1 MKIATIAA
9 IAATSLAIASGA
21 SAATLLPPT
30 VGSSTT
36 LSLTPVAAST
46 QTFGTGNA
54 TDTSYYYTFN
64 TLGNYK
70 IDVTSTGN
78 LLANNPE
85 NPFVITAGTT
95 PGAGTVVATSSFG
108 VTSSDAKAI
117 LAKGYY
123 TVTISGVQ
131 PNEALSST
139 VSVAAVPE
147 PAAWALMIVGFAGI
161 GGAVRRRSSVASVAT
176 A

>member
-1 MKIATIAA
+1 MKTATIAA
-9 IAATSLAIASGA
+9 VAAMSLALASGA
-21 SAATLLPPT
+21 SAETLLAPT

-36 LSLTPVAAST
+36 LSLTPIAAST

-70 IDVTSTGN
+70 IDVTST
-78 LLANNPE
+78 ANISATNPE
-85 NPFVITAGTT
+85 NPFVITTGTT
-95 PGAGTVVATSSFG
+95 PGAGTPEATSSFG
-108 VTSSDAKAI
+108 GTSSEAKTI
-117 LAKGYY
+117 LPKGYY

-147 PAAWALMIVGFAGI
+147 PAAWALMILGVAGI
-161 GGAVRRRSSVASVAT
+161 GGAIRRRSSLASVAT